1 MADVTAEHTLG
12 ILSTIE
18 IKYSSESS
26 SQVCGRSSHKIGA
39 TVGCFA
45 FTLLSSSSQTS
56 SMGFQSGDC
65 AVLKLPLV
73 FFCPE
78 VVLAQ
83 IGLVFWVIILL
94 SDKSLTN

>member
-1 MADVTAEHTLG
+1 
-12 ILSTIE
+12 
-18 IKYSSESS
+18 
-26 SQVCGRSSHKIGA
+26 
-39 TVGCFA
+39 
-45 FTLLSSSSQTS
+45 
-56 SMGFQSGDC
+56 MGFRSGDC

-83 IGLVFWVIILL
+83 IGLVFWVVILL